1 MCKLLI
7 FLSLLVVIG
16 SASLPKLD
24 KKVNKNRNFLN
35 KFEKTYKIKPYDDFK
50 EDFFKKFEKVSK

>member
-24 KKVNKNRNFLN
+24 KKANKNRDFLN
-35 KFEKTYKIKPYDDFK
+35 KFEKTYEIKPYDDFK
-50 EDFFKKFEKVSK
+50 KDFFKKFEKVSK